1 MTQDVTSHGAV
12 ADASTLVTEAVQRAI
27 DTAAQQG
34 GGTVLFPPG
43 TYRCGTL
50 HLRSRVTLRLES
62 GAVLLASKDHRH
74 FDSFENLPYPPWAD
88 QETHSF
94 TFALLAGLDLDGVA
108 IVGEGTIADDRGHR
122 IGPKPIALKRCRD
135 VVIRGVTILR
145 APNYAVSLLGCEN
158 VIVDGVTIRDGY
170 ADGIDP
176 DCCRFVRIANCDVD
190 CWDDA
195 ICIKTSLSLGKPWPT
210 EHVTVTNC
218 TLRSSCNNFK
228 IGTETSGAV
237 RNVSVSN
244 CTMLGRPGDP
254 PSDENSGIAIESAD
268 GAEVT
273 GIVVSNVV
281 MQDVCTP
288 IFVRLG
294 NRGRGLDPP
303 MPGSITA
310 VRMTNLV
317 ATGAR
322 FTSSI
327 TGLTGYPVRSV
338 SVDGIIIENPEGHSE
353 AGLDVP
359 EQADHYPRATMFGP
373 LPARALYIRHAEDVT
388 VRDLQVEGGDG
399 DARPAVVC
407 DDVHGLL
414 LTGLRAEEP
423 TYLGRGVSDAS
434 DG

>member
-12 ADASTLVTEAVQRAI
+12 GDATTPDTEAVQRAI
-27 DTAAQQG
+27 DAAAHRG
-34 GGTVLFPPG
+34 GGAVLFPPG

-50 HLRSRVTLRLES
+50 HLRSRVTLRLEL
-62 GAVLLASKDHRH
+62 GAVLLASKDHRD
-74 FDSFENLPYPPWAD
+74 FDLFESLSYPPWAD

-94 TFALLAGLDLDGVA
+94 TFALLAGQDLDGVA

-122 IGPKPIALKRCRD
+122 IGPKPIALKRCRN
-135 VVIRGVTILR
+135 VVVRGVTIVG
-145 APNYAVSLLGCEN
+145 APNYAVSLLGCDH
-158 VIVDGVTIRDGY
+158 VIVDGVTIRNGY

-176 DCCRFVRIANCDVD
+176 DCCRFVRIANCDID
-190 CWDDA
+190 CWDDG
-195 ICIKTSLSLGKPWPT
+195 ICIKTSLSLGEPWPT
-210 EHVTVTNC
+210 EHVTVANC

-244 CTMLGRPGDP
+244 CTMVGRPGDP

-268 GAEVT
+268 GAVVA

-281 MQDVCTP
+281 MQDVSTP
-288 IFVRLG
+288 VFVRLG

-310 VRMTNLV
+310 VRMSNLV

-327 TGLTGYPVRSV
+327 TGIPGHSVRSI
-338 SVDGIIIENPEGHSE
+338 SIDGFTVDTEEGHGPV
-353 AGLDVP
+353 GLDVP

-373 LPARALYIRHAEDVT
+373 LPARALYVRHAEDVT
-388 VRDLQVEGGDG
+388 IRDLEVRGGDG
-399 DARPAVVC
+399 DARPALVC
-407 DDVHGLL
+407 DDVQGVRLA
-414 LTGLRAEEP
+414 GLRADEP
-423 TYLGRGVSDAS
+423 AYLGRSVTTAPDI
-434 DG
+434 